1 MSFLQF
7 AYRNV
12 SRNKRTYAAYFLSS
26 AFSVMIFFVCTL
38 FIFNPGIRGSIMY
51 PIVMQTMITAVCVMY
66 LFLFFFVLYSV
77 GSFLTSR
84 KHEIGIWL
92 MHGMTKK
99 QLHRMIFLENM
110 LIGTGAVVAGIA
122 SGLVT
127 GKLFLMI
134 GSHVFGIPSIP
145 FRLTWE
151 ALALTTGAFAVL
163 FLIIS
168 ICTSAL
174 FRNLSL
180 IELLQAGRRTKL
192 APKGSAWLS
201 ATAVV
206 LILAAYGFAA
216 TTSVSNLY
224 VRMLPVT
231 AMTVVGT
238 HLLYNHAGVWLV
250 ERLQRKRGLFWKKTN
265 IVTLSNLSFRLKDH
279 SRILFMVTIVSTVSF
294 CAVGVSASITTLS
307 EQFHNDYPAAVSY
320 LAKDGNPAEG
330 EHLQSIQRE
339 LLAKGLHP
347 RMLQFPVK
355 NIPAAPEGSDAT
367 PQALSV
373 ISFSSY
379 EQAIRMAGIPFRE
392 QPLTGH
398 DALSMIG
405 SERDRAY
412 ISARPPAAYNVM
424 DGRLLI
430 KEVGYTGHVAVPEH
444 LLRTELRE
452 MDGYSSGIVVS
463 DALFA
468 RLQSREGTDRYTA
481 FYVDEFRKTFGVAS
495 DLAASGE
502 VKFSEGRTFS
512 IAVSGTLYV
521 LQMGAY
527 RAMLFAALLIGTVFF
542 IAAGSFL
549 YFRLYADL
557 DYDRRQ
563 YAAMAKLGVTDKEL
577 SRIVTRQLAL
587 LFFVPIVMAVVHSIF
602 AFIALQSL
610 FYLSIAL
617 EMGFVLLCFFSAQ
630 VMYFFFIR
638 FHYLRNVRKRLP

>member
-38 FIFNPGIRGSIMY
+38 FIFNPGIRESIMY

-77 GSFLTSR
+77 GSFLASR

-92 MHGMTKK
+92 MHGMTKR

-134 GSHVFGIPSIP
+134 GSLVFGVPSIP

-168 ICTSAL
+168 MCTSGL
-174 FRNLSL
+174 LRNLSL
-180 IELLQAGRRTKL
+180 IELFQAGRRTKL

-206 LILAAYGFAA
+206 LIVAAYGFAA
-216 TTSVSNLY
+216 TTSVSDLY

-231 AMTVVGT
+231 AMTVAGT
-238 HLLYNHAGVWLV
+238 YLLYNHAGVWLV
-250 ERLQRKRGLFWKKTN
+250 ERLQKKRGLFWKKTN
-265 IVTLSNLSFRLKDH
+265 IVTLSNLSYRLKDH
-279 SRILFMVTIVSTVSF
+279 ARMLFMVTIVSTVSF
-294 CAVGVSASITTLS
+294 CAVGVSASINTLS

-347 RMLQFPVK
+347 RILQFPVK
-355 NIPAAPEGSDAT
+355 NILVAPEGSGSD
-367 PQALSV
+367 PEVLSV
-373 ISFSSY
+373 ISLSSY
-379 EQAIRMAGIPFRE
+379 ERAIRMAGLSYGE
-392 QPLTGH
+392 QPLTGS
-398 DALSMIG
+398 DALALVS
-405 SERDRAY
+405 SERDRAFMN
-412 ISARPPAAYNVM
+412 ARPLAVHAVTG
-424 DGRLLI
+424 GRLHL
-430 KEVGYTGHVAVPEH
+430 KEIGYTRHVAVPEH
-444 LLRTELRE
+444 LLRTDLRQ
-452 MDGYSSGIVVS
+452 MDGYTSGLVVS
-463 DALFA
+463 DELFG
-468 RLQSREGTDRYTA
+468 RLESRAGTDRYTA
-481 FYVDEFRKTFGVAS
+481 FYVDDFRKTLGVAS
-495 DLAASGE
+495 TLADSGE
-502 VKFSEGRTFS
+502 VRFSENRGFT

-563 YAAMAKLGVTDKEL
+563 YAAMAKLGLTDKEL

-587 LFFVPIVMAVVHSIF
+587 LFFVPIVLAVIHSSF

-617 EMGFVLLCFFSAQ
+617 EMGFVLLCFFAAQ

-638 FHYLRNVRKRLP
+638 FHYLRNVRKKLL

>member
-38 FIFNPGIRGSIMY
+38 FIFNPGLRESIVY
-51 PIVMQTMITAVCVMY
+51 PIVMKTMIAALCVMY

-77 GSFLTSR
+77 SSFLLSR

-92 MHGMTKK
+92 MHGMTNR

-110 LIGTGAVVAGIA
+110 LIGTGAIVAGIL

-134 GSHVFGIPSIP
+134 GSPVFGIPSIP

-151 ALALTTGAFAVL
+151 ALALTVGAFAVL

-168 ICTSAL
+168 VCTSAL
-174 FRNLSL
+174 FRNPAL
-180 IELLQAGRRTKL
+180 IELFQAGRRTKV
-192 APKGSAWLS
+192 APKGSARLS
-201 ATAVV
+201 WAAAV
-206 LILAAYGFAA
+206 LIIAAYWFAA

-238 HLLYNHAGVWLV
+238 YLLYNHAGVWLV
-250 ERLQRKRGLFWKKTN
+250 ERLQKKRGLFWKKTN
-265 IVTLSNLSFRLKDH
+265 IVTLSNLSYRLKDH
-279 SRILFMVTIVSTVSF
+279 SRMLFMVTIVSTVSF
-294 CAVGVSASITTLS
+294 CAVGVSASINTLS

-320 LAKDGNPAEG
+320 VAKDGSRQERD
-330 EHLQSIQRE
+330 HLQSIQGE

-347 RMLQFPVK
+347 RILQFPVK
-355 NIPAAPEGSDAT
+355 NIPVVPEGSGPASEV
-367 PQALSV
+367 LSV
-373 ISFSSY
+373 ISISSY
-379 EQAIRMAGIPFRE
+379 ERAIRMAGLPYRE
-392 QPLTGH
+392 QPLTGY
-398 DALSMIG
+398 DALAMIN
-405 SERDRAY
+405 SERDKAY
-412 ISARPPAAYNVM
+412 MKARPLAVHIAQG
-424 DGRLLI
+424 GRLRI
-430 KEVGYTGHVAVPEH
+430 EEIGYTRHVAVPEH
-444 LLRTELRE
+444 MLRTELRQ
-452 MDGYSSGIVVS
+452 MDGYTSGIVVS
-463 DALFA
+463 DELFG
-468 RLQSREGTDRYTA
+468 RLESRAGTDRYTA
-481 FYVDEFRKTFGVAS
+481 FYVDDFRKTLGAAGE
-495 DLAASGE
+495 LAASGE
-502 VKFSEGRTFS
+502 VKYGEGRGYA

-521 LQMGAY
+521 MQMSAY

-563 YAAMAKLGVTDKEL
+563 YAAMAKLGLTDQEL
-577 SRIVTRQLAL
+577 NRIVTRQMAL
-587 LFFVPIVMAVVHSIF
+587 LFFVPIAMAVIHSSF
-602 AFIALQSL
+602 AFMALQSL
-610 FYLSIAL
+610 FYLSIAF
-617 EMGFVLLCFFSAQ
+617 EMGVVLICFFAAQ
-630 VMYFFFIR
+630 ALYFFFIR
-638 FHYLRNVRKRLP
+638 YHYLRNVRKRLL